1 MGSMMRRVTI
11 LALVAG
17 GIVLSLY
24 LTKGLERIFD
34 GLMLRVGAVWTL
46 GIVAGATLALAGLW
60 LRYGG
65 PRVARWWGIVLKP
78 AQPSEEGAGSEP
90 ERQPPLV
97 GPRS

>member
-1 MGSMMRRVTI
+1 LGSMMKRVTM
-11 LALVAG
+11 LALAAG
-17 GIVLSLY
+17 GIVLALY
-24 LTKGLERIFD
+24 MTKGLEQIFD

-46 GIVAGATLALAGLW
+46 GIMAGATLVLAALW

-78 AQPSEEGAGSEP
+78 AQPREGEAGTEP
-90 ERQPPLV
+90 ERRPPLV